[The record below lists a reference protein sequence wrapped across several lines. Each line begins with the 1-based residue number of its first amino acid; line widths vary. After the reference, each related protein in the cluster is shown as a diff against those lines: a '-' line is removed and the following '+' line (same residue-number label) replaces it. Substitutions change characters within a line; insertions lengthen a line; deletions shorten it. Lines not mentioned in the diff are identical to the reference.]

1 MAVGGG
7 GCGGCR
13 RSYGRG
19 WAVEAVEVVGIMA
32 MGWTGVGGV
41 MAVGGGGGRGIGGAM
56 AVGGEVGVGWGGRG

>member
-32 MGWTGVGGV
+32 VGWTGVGGV
-41 MAVGGGGGRGIGGAM
+41 MAVGGGGCGGWRSYGS
-56 AVGGEVGVGWGGRG
+56 GGCRRSYDSGGC